1 MRRTITW
8 GLCAAAVLLCLAL
21 VLASVRG
28 VFAFGDAPVSPAPT
42 ATPASSPA
50 SATPAPGTTPQ
61 PAQTSPA
68 PAQPAP
74 PEQITAEPVHLA
86 VYRDREQIIGAP
98 MAPELTDEDGVLFPE
113 RGVAG
118 WYAPPQWDTTPGELS
133 DHPAVVAAHVIHS
146 GAKDVFWRLK
156 EVRAGDRAVI
166 TYADG
171 TTAEFRMDAD
181 PVTVDKDAL
190 VQDAAYDWA
199 WQLTEPGR
207 KLTLITC
214 ELMPGSGFSGLS
226 EENWV
231 VQATRVA

>member
-8 GLCAAAVLLCLAL
+8 GLCTAAVLVCLAL

-50 SATPAPGTTPQ
+50 
-61 PAQTSPA
+61 

-74 PEQITAEPVHLA
+74 PEEITAEPVHLA

-156 EVRAGDRAVI
+156 EVHAGDRAVI

-231 VQATRVA
+231 VQATRVS